1 MVVLAFFLFDDVDDE
16 FLEVAVEGSDVYLTE
31 LLLGLV
37 NLFVLDDVLID
48 KTLVGRQSF
57 EDVEDIDSLDD

>member
-1 MVVLAFFLFDDVDDE
+1 MVVLALFLFDDVDDE
-16 FLEVAVEGSDVYLTE
+16 FFEVAVEGSDVYFTE